1 MYNELKEEFIYL
13 KMTYT
18 RKEVMKLISVVVSN
32 VPNIYFVWSIIS
44 YSCIFKYLFLYLFHF
59 IKQ

>member
-18 RKEVMKLISVVVSN
+18 RKEVMKLISVVVSM
-32 VPNIYFVWSIIS
+32 
-44 YSCIFKYLFLYLFHF
+44 CQIFTLFGQLYIFTF
-59 IKQ
+59 IEFFGIQ

>member
-1 MYNELKEEFIYL
+1 MYNELKEEYIHL

-18 RKEVMKLISVVVSN
+18 RKVVMKLISVVVSN

-44 YSCIFKYLFLYLFHF
+44 YFCIFKYIF
-59 IKQ
+59 